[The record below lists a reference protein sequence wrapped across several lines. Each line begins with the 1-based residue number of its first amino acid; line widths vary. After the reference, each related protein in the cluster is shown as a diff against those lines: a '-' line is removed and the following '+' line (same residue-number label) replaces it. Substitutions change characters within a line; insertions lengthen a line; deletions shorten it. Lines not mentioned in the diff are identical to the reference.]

1 MYNWIMNNQTAIQL
15 VSLAVAVLVIL
26 GGFVFW
32 AGGISSD
39 IAGLDRRFDAQ
50 DRRFDTQ
57 DRRFDALQE
66 QIEALDGDIDGRIE
80 TYDYHHHADDG
91 AVVFTLSP
99 RQQ

>member
-1 MYNWIMNNQTAIQL
+1 MNNQTAIQL

-39 IAGLDRRFDAQ
+39 IAGLDGRFDAQ
-50 DRRFDTQ
+50 DRRFDT
-57 DRRFDALQE
+57 LQE
-66 QIEALDGDIDGRIE
+66 QIKALDVDIDGRIE

-99 RQQ
+99 RQK

>member
-1 MYNWIMNNQTAIQL
+1 MVMNNQTAIQI

-39 IAGLDRRFDAQ
+39 IAGLDGRFDAQ

-57 DRRFDALQE
+57 DRRFDAIQE
-66 QIEALDGDIDGRIE
+66 QIKALDVDIDGRIE
-80 TYDYHHHADDG
+80 TYDYHHHDGEDG
-91 AVVFTLSP
+91 AVVFRPSP

>member
-1 MYNWIMNNQTAIQL
+1 MNNQTAIQL

-50 DRRFDTQ
+50 DRRFDT
-57 DRRFDALQE
+57 LQE
-66 QIEALDGDIDGRIE
+66 QIKALDVDIDGRIE